1 MSSELDRQHIIE
13 LLPFWVNGTL
23 SQDERDMVEAA
34 MAQDP
39 SLRQEAEMLSLVR
52 ATMQQQSDV
61 QSPGD
66 LGLARLRRVIEDSPQ
81 QVLEGRSRTRRYIL
95 SFSSGLA
102 AALALLAVLGNFRA
116 SEDVYELASSND
128 DTANIVVSFR
138 PDATQA
144 SMASLLQM
152 HELVIVD
159 GPSAIGLYRLS
170 PLDPDADLEQLA
182 GTLRSETDV
191 FESVDLP

>member
-128 DTANIVVSFR
+128 DTENIVVSFR
-138 PDATQA
+138 PDVTQA

-170 PLDPDADLEQLA
+170 PLDPEADLEQLA

>member
-66 LGLARLRRVIEDSPQ
+66 LGLARLRRVIEDNPQ

-138 PDATQA
+138 PDVTQA

>member
-52 ATMQQQSDV
+52 ATMQEQSDV

-81 QVLEGRSRTRRYIL
+81 QVLEGRSRTRRYFL

-102 AALALLAVLGNFRA
+102 AALALLAVVSNFRTPD
-116 SEDVYELASSND
+116 DVYELASSND
-128 DTANIVVSFR
+128 DAANIVVSFR
-138 PDATQA
+138 PDVTQA
-144 SMASLLQM
+144 SMASLLQR

-170 PLDPDADLEQLA
+170 PLDPEADLEKLA
-182 GTLRSETDV
+182 GMLRSETGV

>member
-66 LGLARLRRVIEDSPQ
+66 LGLARLRRVIEDNPQ

-138 PDATQA
+138 PDVKQA

>member
-1 MSSELDRQHIIE
+1 MSSEVDRQHILD

-23 SQDERDMVEAA
+23 SEDEQDMVEAA

-52 ATMQQQSDV
+52 TTMQQQPDGE
-61 QSPGD
+61 SPGE
-66 LGLARLRRVIEDSPQ
+66 LGLARLRRDIEDSPQ
-81 QVLEGRSRTRRYIL
+81 KVVEGRSRTRRYML
-95 SFSSGLA
+95 SFSGGLA
-102 AALALLAVLGNFRA
+102 AAFALIAVIGNFRV
-116 SEDVYELASSND
+116 SEDVYELASSNN
-128 DTANIVVSFR
+128 DTANIVVMFR
-138 PDATQA
+138 ADVTQA
-144 SMASLLQM
+144 SMASLLQR

-170 PLDPDADLEQLA
+170 PLDPGADLTQLA
-182 GTLRSETDV
+182 GTLRLETDV

>member
-34 MAQDP
+34 MAKDP

-66 LGLARLRRVIEDSPQ
+66 LGLARLRRVIEDNPQ

-128 DTANIVVSFR
+128 DAANIVVSFR
-138 PDATQA
+138 PDVTQA